1 MRFGSLIAVTVPLS
15 SDRAPIRRFTPRHR
29 IHHRAAGPPRV
40 HSRGRSSARAV
51 RARAPDESCRLTPAA
66 AERPGGRGCLRYS
79 GRDLRAPSDGQVVV
93 HLADGTSA
101 RGDVL
106 VGADGSASAVRK
118 QLLPEVSNAVASTN
132 VFSRLAFRTVLR
144 TADRW
149 PLLHRA
155 LFRRPTVALRPG
167 AERARGFRVAA
178 SARCRR
184 SVR

>member
-1 MRFGSLIAVTVPLS
+1 MHEPV
-15 SDRAPIRRFTPRHR
+15 
-29 IHHRAAGPPRV
+29 
-40 HSRGRSSARAV
+40 ARAHPTS
-51 RARAPDESCRLTPAA
+51 RA
-66 AERPGGRGCLRYS
+66 GLRQLLLS
-79 GRDLRAPSDGQVVV
+79 GLEDVVAFDKAVVGYEHSSDGQVVV

-144 TADRW
+144 AADRW

-155 LFRRPTVALRPG
+155 LFRRPTVALRPA

-178 SARCRR
+178 SARCHR